1 MVAGLSGLAIPA
13 GALLG
18 VAAVFGGKQVIEE
31 RGRQLTQRRQQAR
44 TAIRQFLDEAEFE
57 VAKALRD
64 LTRELTRQV
73 RDHYAERIAERLRTC
88 AVAVE
93 SLERALGE
101 DEQARFV
108 QLRDLRE
115 DAARIDGVLAR
126 LEALRAGFSGG
137 QGASA

>member
-1 MVAGLSGLAIPA
+1 
-13 GALLG
+13 
-18 VAAVFGGKQVIEE
+18 
-31 RGRQLTQRRQQAR
+31 
-44 TAIRQFLDEAEFE
+44 

-93 SLERALGE
+93 SLGRAIGE
-101 DEQARFV
+101 DEQARLV

-115 DAARIDGVLAR
+115 DAVRIEGVLAR
-126 LEALRAGFSGG
+126 LETLRAGLAGG
-137 QGASA
+137 TEVPV